1 VKQKEKDVRYL
12 AAKRCRGIL
21 TIGIILIVITVVIS
35 LSMGAISISPGD
47 MIRTLAGFGTP
58 KNQLVLFSFRLPRLA
73 MIFIVGTGMAL
84 SGALLQ
90 GITRNDL
97 VDSGVMGINAGA
109 GLFVVLYIFFSGG
122 DAQIVKTTQYWML
135 PVIAISGGLLTAMTV
150 YVLTWNKGIS
160 AIRLL
165 LTGVAVNAV
174 INALILI
181 FQLKM
186 NEYNFNRAMAWLS
199 GDIWKADWPLI
210 ALLGG
215 WTLILCII
223 LNRQTQELDILR
235 LGDEWGVT
243 LGVKTEKSRLLLLLT
258 AVAFASIAVAAG
270 GTISFLGLLSPHIA
284 RRLTGGLSRYYL
296 PVAACIGIGITLFA
310 DVCAKFIFS
319 PDGIPIG
326 LMVAMVGAPYFI
338 YLIVK
343 YN

>member
-1 VKQKEKDVRYL
+1 MKQKQKDVRYL
-12 AAKRCRGIL
+12 AAKRCRRIL
-21 TIGIILIVITVVIS
+21 AIGIFLILITVVIS
-35 LSMGAISISPGD
+35 LNMGAVSISPGD
-47 MIRTLAGFGTP
+47 MIRTLAGLGTP
-58 KNQLVLFSFRLPRLA
+58 KNELVLFSFRLPRLA

-97 VDSGVMGINAGA
+97 VDSGVVGINAGA

-122 DAQIVKTTQYWML
+122 DAQIVKAVQYWIL
-135 PVIAISGGLLTAMTV
+135 PVIAIGGGLLTAMIV
-150 YVLTWNKGIS
+150 YGLTWNKGIS

-215 WTLILCII
+215 WTMILCI
-223 LNRQTQELDILR
+223 LLSRQTQELDILR

-243 LGVKTEKSRLLLLLT
+243 LGVKTERSRLLLLLT
-258 AVAFASIAVAAG
+258 AVAFASVAVAAG

-284 RRLTGGLSRYYL
+284 RRLTGGLSKYYL
-296 PVAACIGIGITLFA
+296 PVAVCVGVGITLLA
-310 DVCAKFIFS
+310 DVLAKFIFS

-343 YN
+343 HS

>member
-1 VKQKEKDVRYL
+1 MKQKQEDVRYI
-12 AAKRCRGIL
+12 AAKRCKRIL
-21 TIGIILIVITVVIS
+21 VIS
-35 LSMGAISISPGD
+35 ILLITITTVIYLNVGAVSISALD
-47 MIRTLAGFGTP
+47 MIRTLTGFGTS
-58 KNQLVLFSFRLPRLA
+58 KNELVLFSFRLPRLA
-73 MIFIVGTGMAL
+73 MILIVGTGMAL

-90 GITRNDL
+90 GITKNDL
-97 VDSGVMGINAGA
+97 ADSGVMGINAGA

-122 DAQIVKTTQYWML
+122 DTQIVKLTQYWLL
-135 PVIAISGGLLTAMTV
+135 PVIAIAGGLLTAMIV
-150 YVLTWNKGIS
+150 YALTWSKGIS

-165 LTGVAVNAV
+165 LTGVAINAV

-215 WTLILCII
+215 WTLILCI
-223 LNRQTQELDILR
+223 LLSRQTKELDILR
-235 LGDEWGVT
+235 LGDEWSVT

-284 RRLTGGLSRYYL
+284 RRLTGGLSKYYL
-296 PVAACIGIGITLFA
+296 PVAVCIGMGITLVA
-310 DVCAKFIFS
+310 DLCAKLIFS

-326 LMVAMVGAPYFI
+326 AMIAMVGAPYFI
-338 YLIVK
+338 YLIIK
-343 YN
+343 AD